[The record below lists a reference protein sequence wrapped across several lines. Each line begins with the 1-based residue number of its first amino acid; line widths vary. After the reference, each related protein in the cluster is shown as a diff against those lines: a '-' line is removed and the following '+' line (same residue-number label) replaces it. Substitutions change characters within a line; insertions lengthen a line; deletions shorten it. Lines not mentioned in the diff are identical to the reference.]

1 MKPKNT
7 SKESRTDWEHLQ
19 NMTDAQIDLS
29 DIPKID
35 ESFFANAKVRLP
47 QNKQSISLRLDQDTL
62 AWFKDQGKGY
72 QTYINA
78 VLRAYVQAHQN

>member
-19 NMTDAQIDLS
+19 DMPDAQIDLS

-62 AWFKDQGKGY
+62 VWFKNQGKGY
-72 QTYINA
+72 QTHINA

>member
-1 MKPKNT
+1 MP
-7 SKESRTDWEHLQ
+7 
-19 NMTDAQIDLS
+19 DAQIDLS

-62 AWFKDQGKGY
+62 AWFKNQGKGY

>member
-19 NMTDAQIDLS
+19 DMPDAQIDLS

-62 AWFKDQGKGY
+62 AWFKNQGKGY

>member
-7 SKESRTDWEHLQ
+7 SKEPHASNKRLV

-29 DIPKID
+29 DIPELD
-35 ESFFANAKVRLP
+35 ESFFKNAKIRLP
-47 QNKQSISLRLDQDTL
+47 QKKQSVSLRLDQDTL